1 MEIPTEEKL
10 AFMHQA
16 YADLLNEKLRL
27 QDEIKELKTQIVSM
41 NSRGIFGKLAWIF
54 SRLLAPGRDLA

>member
-10 AFMHQA
+10 AFMHKA

-27 QDEIKELKTQIVSM
+27 QEEIKELKTQIVSV
-41 NSRGIFGKLAWIF
+41 NSSGLVGKLACAF